1 MNEHAKCLA
10 QARHIL
16 IPIISFYSRYSKVY
30 MCGQDLH
37 HCQDLQDHSHTLG
50 FPLPV
55 TSVGLTPTTGS
66 RTLFSVPGAKHGQ
79 WSPMHT
85 SVVDFQTYGC
95 LALCIPVTL
104 PSPWPLLGCFYLVL
118 GHRHSIL
125 PAKPLLGPHITG
137 GPHSQLPV
145 EPQHSQC
152 CETEPA
158 SRTAPTSG

>member
-104 PSPWPLLGCFYLVL
+104 PSPWPLLVL
-118 GHRHSIL
+118 LLPCAWTPALHPTSKALARAPHHRWPTL
-125 PAKPLLGPHITG
+125 PA
-137 GPHSQLPV
+137 SSRASAQPV
-145 EPQHSQC
+145 L
-152 CETEPA
+152 
-158 SRTAPTSG
+158 